1 MNLGQFRAVRDISVA
16 PINASDQAQIIRMM
30 DDEDGV
36 LIVRKR
42 KFGGAG
48 GTGSALATAKKNKPD
63 LTPLLDNENE
73 DEEKDK

>member
-1 MNLGQFRAVRDISVA
+1 
-16 PINASDQAQIIRMM
+16 M

-48 GTGSALATAKKNKPD
+48 GTGSALSSAKKNKPD
-63 LTPLLDNENE
+63 LAPLLDNE